1 MKVHSRTANRSL
13 AALLATGLLG
23 AFVLP
28 AAEAPPRERPAERGA
43 GAGPGAGGA
52 GAAAGMRGAAMLDER
67 QREVIREAAQPY
79 REELRKLDEQLAAA
93 QRELFKA
100 MLAEKPEEK
109 VMRAKAEAVAK
120 IQVEQTLL
128 RAKIVAAVVPTL
140 KPEQREQLQTNPWML
155 NMLTGG
161 LGMGMSGM
169 RAPAV
174 RTDAAPAREGQRDRP
189 QP

>member
-1 MKVHSRTANRSL
+1 
-13 AALLATGLLG
+13 
-23 AFVLP
+23 
-28 AAEAPPRERPAERGA
+28 
-43 GAGPGAGGA
+43 
-52 GAAAGMRGAAMLDER
+52 MRGAAMLDEK

-100 MLAEKPEEK
+100 MLAEKPDEK